1 MTVVTAEDLYKEYLE
16 ENKLPISKSI
26 VSNGKNE
33 IKDDLKNDI
42 FDGNY
47 SDDYDEVESLCLTET
62 SSIIDVVD
70 NDINSIDAV
79 EKSFSLLG
87 LDTNVST
94 DSVND
99 IYIKL
104 IHLLNKGD
112 SEINE
117 CVDILKN
124 DYSALNRVI
133 LSDIIINSGINYD
146 KYDVLSKYIIKENNN
161 NSSSS
166 VDEIKTFLINYP
178 YENKN
183 IVYDP
188 ANSDKDVFEEKQS
201 KDKQEHKVHKE
212 DDEEDWG
219 WDDDLDIDNIEV
231 ANDIIQKDTIIL
243 PLPFIELIKIH
254 DITNNHG
261 NNDDCTTLLYRLLFK
276 NIGFDNIESL
286 VHLEKYITTI
296 STSQKIDGLLY
307 SMVEYNI
314 NNYLN
319 DIINNML
326 LDITEDNAGSS
337 KDIIKIISYN
347 INSVLLLEPL
357 LSNSNIEYNKRYLIR
372 VVNMLLSQ
380 IENTFT
386 NLPIEYNFLIK
397 NHLTDCFKK
406 LNCGRDRDLMSLLKE
421 L

>member
-16 ENKLPISKSI
+16 ENKLPISKTI
-26 VSNGKNE
+26 HSNGKNE
-33 IKDDLKNDI
+33 IKDDLKDNI

-47 SDDYDEVESLCLTET
+47 SDDDESLCLTET
-62 SSIIDVVD
+62 SSIIEVVD
-70 NDINSIDAV
+70 NDSNSIDAV
-79 EKSFSLLG
+79 EKSLNLLG

-104 IHLLNKGD
+104 IHLLSKGD
-112 SEINE
+112 STVNE

-124 DYSALNRVI
+124 NYSVLNRAI
-133 LSDIIINSGINYD
+133 ISDIIINIGINYD
-146 KYDVLSKYIIKENNN
+146 KNDVLTKYIIKENNN
-161 NSSSS
+161 NSSL
-166 VDEIKTFLINYP
+166 DEIKKFLINYP
-178 YENKN
+178 YENEN

-188 ANSDKDVFEEKQS
+188 ANSNKNVFEEEQS
-201 KDKQEHKVHKE
+201 KDKQEHKVHK
-212 DDEEDWG
+212 DDDDEDWG
-219 WDDDLDIDNIEV
+219 WDDDLDIENIEV
-231 ANDIIQKDTIIL
+231 GDDNTKKDTIIL
-243 PLPFIELIKIH
+243 PLPFIELMKIH
-254 DITNNHG
+254 DITNNH
-261 NNDDCTTLLYRLLFK
+261 NNKDDWNTLLYRLLFK
-276 NIGFDNIESL
+276 NIGFDDIESL
-286 VHLEKYITTI
+286 VYLEKYITAI

-326 LDITEDNAGSS
+326 LEITEDNASSS

-372 VVNMLLSQ
+372 VVNMMLSQ

-406 LNCGRDRDLMSLLKE
+406 LNCGGDRDLMILLKE

>member
-16 ENKLPISKSI
+16 ESKLPILKSLD
-26 VSNGKNE
+26 SNGKHE
-33 IKDDLKNDI
+33 IKDDLKDNI

-47 SDDYDEVESLCLTET
+47 SDDYDDDNESLCLTET
-62 SSIIDVVD
+62 SSIIEVVD
-70 NDINSIDAV
+70 NDINSIDTV

-104 IHLLNKGD
+104 IHLLSKGD
-112 SEINE
+112 SEINK
-117 CVDILKN
+117 CVDLLN
-124 DYSALNRVI
+124 NNYSALSRVI
-133 LSDIIINSGINYD
+133 VSDIIINSGINYD
-146 KYDVLSKYIIKENNN
+146 KNDVLTKYIIKENNN
-161 NSSSS
+161 NSSL
-166 VDEIKTFLINYP
+166 DEIKRFLINYP
-178 YENKN
+178 YENEN

-188 ANSDKDVFEEKQS
+188 ENSNKDVFEEEEQS
-201 KDKQEHKVHKE
+201 KDKQENKVHKE
-212 DDEEDWG
+212 DDDEDWG

-231 ANDIIQKDTIIL
+231 GDDNIKKDTIIL
-243 PLPFIELIKIH
+243 PLPFIELMKIH
-254 DITNNHG
+254 DITNTHG
-261 NNDDCTTLLYRLLFK
+261 NKDDCNTLLYRLLFK

-296 STSQKIDGLLY
+296 STIQKIDGLLY

-326 LDITEDNAGSS
+326 LEITEDNAGSS

-397 NHLTDCFKK
+397 NNLTDCFKK